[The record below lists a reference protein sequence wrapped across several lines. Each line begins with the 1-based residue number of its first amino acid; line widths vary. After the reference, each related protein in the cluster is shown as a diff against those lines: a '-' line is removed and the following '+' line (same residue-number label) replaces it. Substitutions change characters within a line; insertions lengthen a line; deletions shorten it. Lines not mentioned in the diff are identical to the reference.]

1 VRPLPHPTVAR
12 AFTGLA
18 QIARAVEPA
27 GYVGE
32 GWRTSR
38 SKVLDNAAI
47 GYSKLNKIRPAGT

>member
-1 VRPLPHPTVAR
+1 MRPLPLPTVAR

-18 QIARAVEPA
+18 QVARAVEPA

-38 SKVLDNAAI
+38 FKVLDNAVI
-47 GYSKLNKIRPAGT
+47 GYCKLNKIRPAGT